1 MTSIDRTNPVP
12 GMSTTTSR
20 FEPESVNYVEKL
32 HTSIVEEAKTLSN
45 AIGRG

>member
-20 FEPESVNYVEKL
+20 FEPESVNYA
-32 HTSIVEEAKTLSN
+32 AKKKEHMKDQMKM
-45 AIGRG
+45 